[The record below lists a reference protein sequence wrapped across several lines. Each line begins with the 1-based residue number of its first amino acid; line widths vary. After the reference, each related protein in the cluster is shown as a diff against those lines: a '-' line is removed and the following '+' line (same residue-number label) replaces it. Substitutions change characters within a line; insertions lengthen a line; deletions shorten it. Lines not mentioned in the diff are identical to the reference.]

1 MLMMNFAQYFRHGV
15 LLASLFLMVG
25 VAQAQVNQGMSEERL
40 SRIDGVMQDYI
51 DQEKLSGNVIYIMRN
66 GKPVYHK
73 AFGLRDVATN
83 DTMEQDDIFRIAS
96 QSKAITSVGVM
107 ILQERGQLLINDPVG
122 KYLPEYR
129 ETTVAEDDGNGGYK
143 VVPTKRAITIRDLLT
158 HTAGISYGRGPGAQE
173 WLDADIFGWY
183 TADRDEPIRETV
195 RRMAS
200 LPQAAQP
207 GEQFVYGY
215 NTDILGAVIEVISG
229 EPLDRFLKDNILEPL
244 NMNDTDFYVPEE
256 KRDRVATVY
265 SLKGEKISLADNPG
279 TLDGVSHVGQGHYI
293 DVPRKSVAGGAG
305 FFAFAYSRY
314 IRSDLFI
321 PLGTSVS
328 LQLDIE
334 QVPMISNAVSLTDKI
349 DRYGRPITKI
359 NWRVNDIDYNNI
371 QQTSTNIL
379 KKWSKMQNG
388 MPKLIPTI
396 IDGNGSKPY
405 DAYHPVGTC
414 RLGIDKGAVVDTD
427 LRVRGINNLWVLS
440 TGVLPSAG
448 TANPTLTMLCLGDEL
463 ADRLIL
469 ELN

>member
-265 SLKGEKISLADNPG
+265 SLKGDKISLADNPG
-279 TLDGVSHVGQGHYI
+279 KLDGVSHVGQGHYI
-293 DVPRKSVAGGAG
+293 DGPRKSFAGGAG
-305 FFAFAYSRY
+305 FTSTTRDYGTFLQMILNGGALNGTRILSRK
-314 IRSDLFI
+314 SVELMTANH
-321 PLGTSVS
+321 LG
-328 LQLDIE
+328 
-334 QVPMISNAVSLTDKI
+334 
-349 DRYGRPITKI
+349 
-359 NWRVNDIDYNNI
+359 DIDYSSGAGFGLGFEVITDLGEFGKPGSEGAYGWGGAYHSVYWIDPQENLVVVYLT
-371 QQTSTNIL
+371 Q
-379 KKWSKMQNG
+379 
-388 MPKLIPTI
+388 LIPAGDLDDQNKFRALVYQAI
-396 IDGNGSKPY
+396 
-405 DAYHPVGTC
+405 
-414 RLGIDKGAVVDTD
+414 VD
-427 LRVRGINNLWVLS
+427 
-440 TGVLPSAG
+440 
-448 TANPTLTMLCLGDEL
+448 
-463 ADRLIL
+463 
-469 ELN
+469 

>member
-83 DTMEQDDIFRIAS
+83 DPMEQDDIFRIAS

-143 VVPTKRAITIRDLLT
+143 VVPAKRAITIRDLLT

-244 NMNDTDFYVPEE
+244 NMSDTDFYVPEE

-293 DVPRKSVAGGAG
+293 DGPRKSFAGGAG
-305 FFAFAYSRY
+305 FTSTTRDYGTFLQMILNGGALNGTRILSRK
-314 IRSDLFI
+314 SVELMTANH
-321 PLGTSVS
+321 LG
-328 LQLDIE
+328 
-334 QVPMISNAVSLTDKI
+334 
-349 DRYGRPITKI
+349 
-359 NWRVNDIDYNNI
+359 DIDYSSGAGFGLGFEVITDLGEFGKPGSEGAYGWGGAYHSVYWIDPQENLVVVYLT
-371 QQTSTNIL
+371 Q
-379 KKWSKMQNG
+379 
-388 MPKLIPTI
+388 LIPAGDLDDQNKFRALVYQAI
-396 IDGNGSKPY
+396 
-405 DAYHPVGTC
+405 
-414 RLGIDKGAVVDTD
+414 VD
-427 LRVRGINNLWVLS
+427 
-440 TGVLPSAG
+440 
-448 TANPTLTMLCLGDEL
+448 
-463 ADRLIL
+463 
-469 ELN
+469 

>member
-143 VVPTKRAITIRDLLT
+143 VVPAKRAITIRDLLT

-244 NMNDTDFYVPEE
+244 NMSDTDFYVPEE

-293 DVPRKSVAGGAG
+293 DGPRKSFAGGAG
-305 FFAFAYSRY
+305 FTSTTRDYGTFLQMILNGGALNGTRILSRK
-314 IRSDLFI
+314 SVELMTANH
-321 PLGTSVS
+321 LG
-328 LQLDIE
+328 
-334 QVPMISNAVSLTDKI
+334 
-349 DRYGRPITKI
+349 
-359 NWRVNDIDYNNI
+359 DIDYSSGAGFGLGFEVITDLGEFGKPGSEGAYGWGGAYHSVYWIDPQENLVVVYLT
-371 QQTSTNIL
+371 Q
-379 KKWSKMQNG
+379 
-388 MPKLIPTI
+388 LIPAGYLDDQNKFRALVYQAI
-396 IDGNGSKPY
+396 
-405 DAYHPVGTC
+405 
-414 RLGIDKGAVVDTD
+414 VD
-427 LRVRGINNLWVLS
+427 
-440 TGVLPSAG
+440 
-448 TANPTLTMLCLGDEL
+448 
-463 ADRLIL
+463 
-469 ELN
+469 

>member
-1 MLMMNFAQYFRHGV
+1 
-15 LLASLFLMVG
+15 
-25 VAQAQVNQGMSEERL
+25 
-40 SRIDGVMQDYI
+40 
-51 DQEKLSGNVIYIMRN
+51 
-66 GKPVYHK
+66 
-73 AFGLRDVATN
+73 
-83 DTMEQDDIFRIAS
+83 
-96 QSKAITSVGVM
+96 M

-143 VVPTKRAITIRDLLT
+143 VVPAKRAITIRDLLT

-293 DVPRKSVAGGAG
+293 DGPRKSFAGGAG
-305 FFAFAYSRY
+305 FTSTTRDYGTFLQMILNGGALNGTRILSRK
-314 IRSDLFI
+314 SVELMTANH
-321 PLGTSVS
+321 LG
-328 LQLDIE
+328 
-334 QVPMISNAVSLTDKI
+334 
-349 DRYGRPITKI
+349 
-359 NWRVNDIDYNNI
+359 DIDYSSGAGFGLGFEVITDLGEFGKPGSEGAYGWGGAYHSVYWIDPQENLVVVYLT
-371 QQTSTNIL
+371 Q
-379 KKWSKMQNG
+379 
-388 MPKLIPTI
+388 LIPAGDLDDQNKFRALVYQAI
-396 IDGNGSKPY
+396 
-405 DAYHPVGTC
+405 
-414 RLGIDKGAVVDTD
+414 VD
-427 LRVRGINNLWVLS
+427 
-440 TGVLPSAG
+440 
-448 TANPTLTMLCLGDEL
+448 
-463 ADRLIL
+463 
-469 ELN
+469 

>member
-279 TLDGVSHVGQGHYI
+279 TPDGVSHVGQGHYI
-293 DVPRKSVAGGAG
+293 DGPRKSFAGGAG
-305 FFAFAYSRY
+305 FTSTTRDYGTFLQMILNGGALNGTRILSRK
-314 IRSDLFI
+314 SVELMTANH
-321 PLGTSVS
+321 LG
-328 LQLDIE
+328 
-334 QVPMISNAVSLTDKI
+334 
-349 DRYGRPITKI
+349 
-359 NWRVNDIDYNNI
+359 DIDYSSGAGFGLGFEVITDLGEFGKPGSEGAYGWGGAYHSVYWIDPQENLVVVYLT
-371 QQTSTNIL
+371 Q
-379 KKWSKMQNG
+379 
-388 MPKLIPTI
+388 LIPAGDLDDQNKFRALVYQAI
-396 IDGNGSKPY
+396 
-405 DAYHPVGTC
+405 
-414 RLGIDKGAVVDTD
+414 VD
-427 LRVRGINNLWVLS
+427 
-440 TGVLPSAG
+440 
-448 TANPTLTMLCLGDEL
+448 
-463 ADRLIL
+463 
-469 ELN
+469 